1 MRRPS
6 NGYSQRIVN
15 HGLVP
20 GAAARG
26 ALADGVV
33 DQRGLPLAVGVVLPV
48 IRLLRRRVGNL
59 RLNSVEI
66 LSVIQLSHSVR

>member
-6 NGYSQRIVN
+6 NSYSQRIVN

-66 LSVIQLSHSVR
+66 LSVIQLSHSMR